1 MDDVVLRPV
10 AGVVA
15 RDPAGRVLLVRR
27 RDDGTWGLPGGG
39 VEAGE
44 TWAQA
49 AVRECREESG
59 WDVRVDGL
67 LGVYSDP
74 ATQVHRYPDGAQRH
88 FVGVVVTAVAVRRAG
103 APDDEVTEVGFFALD
118 GLPAPLFAPDAPVL
132 ADVVSGRAGPHLR

>member
-15 RDPAGRVLLVRR
+15 RDADGHVLLVRR

-74 ATQVHRYPDGAQRH
+74 ATQVHRYPGGAQRH
-88 FVGVVVTAVAVRRAG
+88 LVGVVVTAVALRRVG

-118 GLPAPLFAPDAPVL
+118 GLPSPVFAPDAPVL
-132 ADVVSGRAGPHLR
+132 ADVVSGRPGPHLR